1 MKELPAYVRYTSN
14 GYYYCPP
21 EDAVHAGVVKR
32 KWSKEL
38 DKVLKAAEAG
48 SIRMAEWRKARAEA
62 RAVRKDGRVGG
73 LVSNYLHSLDYAA
86 LTSRSKMDYK
96 TGLMAWAKKRIG
108 GVELHNAKIEH
119 LSAPMCQRI
128 YEQAVKETGSLESVY
143 KTVAYY
149 RIAFNWGI
157 RHGYCTFNPFTY
169 VKVKRGKTRK
179 EMWERKHVMAFLN
192 TAFSKWEWR
201 NAGILFYCLYE
212 WGQRVSDILNL
223 KWSQVDLKERMVI
236 ITQSKRGATVK
247 LPISDGLHSV
257 LQQQWNDF
265 PCRHL
270 VAPRMRRV
278 GSEWVAYNVLSINA
292 IYHDI
297 AEAAKLPK
305 QLQLRDLRR
314 TAITETIENGADMLT
329 VMMLSG
335 HRSVASV
342 SPYFVHT
349 LKGAT
354 KAQEIR
360 QFPDQLIEDV
370 TLDVPRLGYKRKEA
384 YENSH

>member
-1 MKELPAYVRYTSN
+1 MNFPSYVRPDGD
-14 GYYYCPP
+14 GYYYSPP
-21 EDAVHAGVVKR
+21 DKAVQAGVVKR
-32 KWSKEL
+32 KWSKDLQE
-38 DKVLKAAEAG
+38 VLKAAEHGAVR
-48 SIRMAEWRKARAEA
+48 IEEWRKSRDEA
-62 RAVRKDGRVGG
+62 KRTKKEGRVGS
-73 LVSNYLHSLDYAA
+73 LIANYMLSSDYTILATVTKLA
-86 LTSRSKMDYK
+86 YK
-96 TGLMAWAKKRIG
+96 QGLMSWASRRIG
-108 GVELHNAKIEH
+108 GVEFHNAKVEQ
-119 LSAPMCQRI
+119 LSVPMCQRL
-128 YEQAVKETGSLESVY
+128 YEQAVQEGSLESAH
-143 KTVAYY
+143 KTVVYY

-157 RHGYCTFNPFTY
+157 RHGYSTFNPFSHVRT
-169 VKVKRGKTRK
+169 KKGKGRK
-179 EMWERKHVMAFLN
+179 IMWERKHVMAFLN
-192 TAFSKWEWR
+192 TAFSRWEWR

-212 WGQRVSDILNL
+212 WGQRVSDILKL
-223 KWSQVDLKERMVI
+223 KWPQIDLKDRMVT

-257 LQQQWNDF
+257 LEQQWKDF

-278 GSEWVAYNVLSINA
+278 GAEWKAYDVLAINSIF
-292 IYHDI
+292 HKI

-305 QLQLRDLRR
+305 DLQLRDLRR

-349 LKGAT
+349 LKGST

-360 QFPDQLIEDV
+360 QFPSQLIGE
-370 TLDVPRLGYKRKEA
+370 TKLDVPRFGFNRKAEH
-384 YENSH
+384 ESVN

>member
-1 MKELPAYVRYTSN
+1 
-14 GYYYCPP
+14 
-21 EDAVHAGVVKR
+21 
-32 KWSKEL
+32 
-38 DKVLKAAEAG
+38 
-48 SIRMAEWRKARAEA
+48 
-62 RAVRKDGRVGG
+62 
-73 LVSNYLHSLDYAA
+73 
-86 LTSRSKMDYK
+86 
-96 TGLMAWAKKRIG
+96 
-108 GVELHNAKIEH
+108 
-119 LSAPMCQRI
+119 
-128 YEQAVKETGSLESVY
+128 
-143 KTVAYY
+143 
-149 RIAFNWGI
+149 
-157 RHGYCTFNPFTY
+157 
-169 VKVKRGKTRK
+169 
-179 EMWERKHVMAFLN
+179 MWERKHVMAFLN

-212 WGQRVSDILNL
+212 WGQRVSDILKL
-223 KWSQVDLKERMVI
+223 KWPQIDLKDRMVT

-257 LQQQWNDF
+257 LQQQWTDF

-278 GSEWVAYNVLSINA
+278 DSEWKAYDVLTINA
-292 IYHDI
+292 LFHKI

-305 QLQLRDLRR
+305 HLQLRDLRR

-349 LKGAT
+349 LKGST

-360 QFPDQLIEDV
+360 QFPSQLIGE
-370 TLDVPRLGYKRKEA
+370 TKLDVPRFGFNRRAEH
-384 YENSH
+384 ESVD